1 MSKSIFEMFSISTDH
16 VAECTK
22 IFNAAQHKIADA
34 RTFGT
39 EMHIIQ
45 AAQEFRAAAEEYV
58 KVMKSHADM
67 TIVYTAHIIRS

>member
-45 AAQEFRAAAEEYV
+45 AAQEFRAAAEEYARV
-58 KVMKSHADM
+58 IRVHSDIA
-67 TIVYTAHIIRS
+67 IEYANHIIRS